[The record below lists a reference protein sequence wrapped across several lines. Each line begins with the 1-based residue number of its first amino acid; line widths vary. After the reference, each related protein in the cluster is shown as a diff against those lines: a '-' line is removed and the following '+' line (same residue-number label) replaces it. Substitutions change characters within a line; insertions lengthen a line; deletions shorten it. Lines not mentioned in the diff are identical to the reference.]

1 MPHITDLE
9 QDCEWGGVMKWKI
22 KCQETAQVYTSPEST
37 VYTLTSSLGTR
48 SSDIKLNNH
57 RPDKGLKGTV
67 ENWTFLFINEGHLKS
82 IQGVKHFESYA
93 KVMLN

>member
-1 MPHITDLE
+1 
-9 QDCEWGGVMKWKI
+9 MKWKI

-67 ENWTFLFINEGHLKS
+67 ENWTFLFINGRSLEVNLG
-82 IQGVKHFESYA
+82 I
-93 KVMLN
+93 